1 MPGWPPGKVENSLCS
16 GILPLA
22 HTKKARRCKLSNEP
36 HGAQPSIA

>member
-22 HTKKARRCKLSNEP
+22 HTKKARRSNLSNEV
-36 HGAQPSIA
+36 HRAQPPIA